1 MSRTHDIE
9 DPSGGVR
16 TLVDKPDAAA
26 PRGAVFEREE
36 TVAAWD
42 DDYYHPIAESYY
54 DRAVPDMLTAMGVRP
69 GDVVLDAGCGPGVH
83 SIRAARFGAKVK
95 AIDVSSVML
104 THARAR
110 AERAGVSAMI
120 DFAKDDLTRLSLEPG
135 AFPFIFSWG
144 VVIHVPDAM
153 SALDHLA
160 RSAAP
165 GGRLA
170 LHILGKGS
178 LDDML
183 EQGLR
188 KLLRKP
194 LQDLEET
201 PLGRGNWYDFS
212 GERLWVQRFDIGKLE
227 RAMAERGL
235 RLVGRRGA
243 ELSEFQRRAPK
254 LLRPL
259 LLLANRLA
267 YELRLPAALFCT
279 QIVIF
284 EKPPAR
290 RNRADGS
297 AP

>member
-1 MSRTHDIE
+1 M
-9 DPSGGVR
+9 
-16 TLVDKPDAAA
+16 VDRPEPAAL
-26 PRGAVFEREE
+26 RGDVFEREE

-42 DDYYHPIAESYY
+42 DDYYHPLAARYY
-54 DRAVPDMLTAMGVRP
+54 DRALPDMLTAMGVRP
-69 GDVVLDAGCGPGVH
+69 GDLVLDAGCGPGVH

-104 THARAR
+104 AHARAR

-120 DFAKDDLTRLSLEPG
+120 DFAKDDLTKLSLEPG
-135 AFPFIFSWG
+135 AFSFIFSWG
-144 VVIHVPDAM
+144 VLIHVPDAM

-165 GGRLA
+165 GGKLA
-170 LHILGKGS
+170 LHILAKDS
-178 LDDML
+178 LDDMI

-188 KLLRKP
+188 RLLRKP
-194 LQDLEET
+194 LKNLEET
-201 PLGRGNWYDFS
+201 PLGRGNWYDFN

-227 RAMAERGL
+227 RVMAERDL

-243 ELSEFQRRAPK
+243 EFSEFQRRAPK

-267 YELRLPAALFCT
+267 YDLRLPAALFCT

-284 EKPPAR
+284 EKPPER
-290 RNRADGS
+290 RNRIDGS